1 LESNNSIST
10 LIHNAFLL
18 GWSIMELKSRVQIT
32 ASNMLIDSIFSNQQS
47 SALVAKVTLPS
58 DDSTGNQPHAS
69 TPGGNQQTIQTIS
82 PVQQQPQ
89 SAINTVEAQPDVIDA
104 LLEHVILNDIKPLLT
119 QCTASGSK
127 AISTQAQSIA
137 TELRDNAWLTSV
149 MREIFR
155 RIVMLHFQR
164 FPNSDTTDTM
174 YDIHPPT
181 QSAQPIQ
188 PDQAASDFPYLYLYP
203 GKLDYANVG
212 ISPMK
217 LDVAGN
223 GIATTF
229 VQNFRLYDVT
239 RRALNC
245 LTLLWT
251 DPKEALDPATIEC
264 FQKML
269 VPGVLSVLPTTTAT
283 DGATTVNDQPT
294 LDEKRCDDLPVP
306 EAAEVK
312 DAIKTLSS
320 LVIRLL
326 EAWDSFLR
334 EGFYV
339 DSNSP
344 SNEIELIAYQ
354 AGRSLASLTWGIS
367 VALAPLESSV
377 HITSEQLDS
386 EIGKALTKKVRDTW
400 VNVFNER
407 DINTLQLQI
416 TALSKALDTMPD
428 DANKGATQSGT
439 IGIPASPANRA
450 PGQTIQ
456 AVNWSLEYWQRAVT
470 QMCISVP
477 DPPSGAVKPL
487 LTPMPAKVKPLL
499 TSTPTT
505 STPPI
510 GNTGPQPEASTPQ
523 TGNDHPLIPLYW
535 GDSAQAL
542 RLALIK
548 QADVWRALLLGE
560 RDLQAFNTIKVTQN
574 ILNDFMHELE
584 VATNNEFQR
593 VRQRGLSS
601 FRTILFISL
610 CVLVLI
616 LAGAIVAAFVPQVR
630 ELMTAQIANPLTLIV
645 LLWGGVAAFVSS
657 IMGKLADALTR
668 FGPAG
673 TAAVE
678 SFEHGYE
685 RVLLEFESLNHNVA
699 ITYPLIEFF
708 VLGHVKMSAD
718 DPQGE
723 KEKKVEIAIKDG
735 YDFLTKVFWTNKD
748 RQDEIQQVV
757 RAAFGPIGAFV
768 GTELLQRDSSL
779 QAGKIPGTFLNYFK
793 GKG

>member
-1 LESNNSIST
+1 MGSNNSIST

-47 SALVAKVTLPS
+47 SALVAKVTPPS
-58 DDSTGNQPHAS
+58 DDGTGNQQPAS
-69 TPGGNQQTIQTIS
+69 MPDGNQQTIQTIS

-89 SAINTVEAQPDVIDA
+89 SAINTVEVQPDVIDA

-119 QCTASGSK
+119 KCTASGSK

-149 MREIFR
+149 MREIFK
-155 RIVMLHFQR
+155 RIVTLHFQR

-181 QSAQPIQ
+181 QSAQSIQ

-229 VQNFRLYDVT
+229 VQDFRLYDVT

-251 DPKEALDPATIEC
+251 APKEALDPATIEC

-269 VPGVLSVLPTTTAT
+269 VPGVLSVPPTTTAT

-294 LDEKRCDDLPVP
+294 LDEKSCDNLPVP
-306 EAAEVK
+306 EAAKVK

-377 HITSEQLDS
+377 HITSEQPDS

-470 QMCISVP
+470 QMCIPVP
-477 DPPSGAVKPL
+477 DPPSGTVKPL

-499 TSTPTT
+499 TATPTT

-616 LAGAIVAAFVPQVR
+616 LAGAIGAAFVPQVR
-630 ELMTAQIANPLTLIV
+630 ELISAQIANPLTLIV
-645 LLWGGVAAFVSS
+645 LLWGGVAAFISS

-673 TAAVE
+673 ATAVE

-699 ITYPLIEFF
+699 ITYPLIEVF
-708 VLGHVKMSAD
+708 VLGHVKLLDKDAK
-718 DPQGE
+718 GE
-723 KEKKVEIAIKDG
+723 KVAIKDG

-748 RQDEIQQVV
+748 RQAEIQQVV